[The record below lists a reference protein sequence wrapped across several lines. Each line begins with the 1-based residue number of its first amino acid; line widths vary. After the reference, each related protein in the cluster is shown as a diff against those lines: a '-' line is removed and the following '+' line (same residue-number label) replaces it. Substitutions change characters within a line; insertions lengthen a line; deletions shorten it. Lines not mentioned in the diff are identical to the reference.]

1 METLHRTKCPYCGK
15 KLNFFLAWTLKREG
29 EYRCTACKG
38 ISNIIVEPFTR
49 ILAIVAV
56 AASALLFII
65 FGLILNHITF
75 WLVFSVAFL
84 FFLFFLLSSFTIHL
98 ERPSVR
104 RHRRAYRPESVNS
117 EQLFDEKEQ
126 PHFDEESGFTKQ
138 MDSIILP
145 ESEKK
150 NESDQTI
157 QISPIEEPMKE
168 EDSVKLKSSLPR
180 HYRQKVNTAFQ
191 DETIRRQMQNPYGE
205 YMKNDDKKEP

>member
-1 METLHRTKCPYCGK
+1 MATLHRTKCPYCGK
-15 KLNFFLAWTLKREG
+15 KLNFFLAWTLKKEG

-49 ILAIVAV
+49 ILAIIAIAV
-56 AASALLFII
+56 SALLFIV

-75 WLVFSVAFL
+75 WLVFSVILL

-98 ERPSVR
+98 ERPTVR
-104 RHRRAYRPESVNS
+104 RHRRAYHPESVNS
-117 EQLFDEKEQ
+117 EPLYLDEKEQ
-126 PHFDEESGFTKQ
+126 PHFDEEESGFTKQ

-145 ESEKK
+145 EPEKT

-157 QISPIEEPMKE
+157 QISPIKE
-168 EDSVKLKSSLPR
+168 ADSVKLKPSLPR

>member
-1 METLHRTKCPYCGK
+1 
-15 KLNFFLAWTLKREG
+15 
-29 EYRCTACKG
+29 
-38 ISNIIVEPFTR
+38 
-49 ILAIVAV
+49 
-56 AASALLFII
+56 
-65 FGLILNHITF
+65 
-75 WLVFSVAFL
+75 
-84 FFLFFLLSSFTIHL
+84 
-98 ERPSVR
+98 
-104 RHRRAYRPESVNS
+104 
-117 EQLFDEKEQ
+117 
-126 PHFDEESGFTKQ
+126 

>member
-1 METLHRTKCPYCGK
+1 MVTLHRAKCPYCGK

-29 EYRCTACKG
+29 EYRCTACNG

-49 ILAIVAV
+49 TLAIIAIAV
-56 AASALLFII
+56 SALLFIV

-75 WLVFSVAFL
+75 WLVLSVILL

-98 ERPSVR
+98 ERPIVR
-104 RHRRAYRPESVNS
+104 RHRRAYRPESVNP
-117 EQLFDEKEQ
+117 EQLCFDEKEQ
-126 PHFDEESGFTKQ
+126 PHLDEEESGFTKQ

-145 ESEKK
+145 EPEKK
-150 NESDQTI
+150 NESEQTI
-157 QISPIEEPMKE
+157 QMSPIKE
-168 EDSVKLKSSLPR
+168 TDSIKLKPSLPR
-180 HYRQKVNTAFQ
+180 HYRQKVNHAFQ

>member
-1 METLHRTKCPYCGK
+1 MATLHRAKCPYCGK

-29 EYRCTACKG
+29 EYRCTACNV

-49 ILAIVAV
+49 ILAIIAIAV
-56 AASALLFII
+56 SALLFIV

-75 WLVFSVAFL
+75 WLVLSVILL

-98 ERPSVR
+98 ERPIIR
-104 RHRRAYRPESVNS
+104 RHRRAYHSESVNP
-117 EQLFDEKEQ
+117 EQLHSDDKEQ
-126 PHFDEESGFTKQ
+126 PHFNEEEESGFTKQ

-145 ESEKK
+145 EPEEQ
-150 NESDQTI
+150 NESQQTI
-157 QISPIEEPMKE
+157 QMNPIEEA
-168 EDSVKLKSSLPR
+168 DSIKLKPNLPR
-180 HYRQKVNTAFQ
+180 HYRQKVDHAFQ

>member
-1 METLHRTKCPYCGK
+1 MMATLHRAKCPYCGK

-29 EYRCTACKG
+29 EYRCTACNG

-49 ILAIVAV
+49 ILAIIAV
-56 AASALLFII
+56 AASALFFIV

-75 WLVFSVAFL
+75 WLVLFVILL

-98 ERPSVR
+98 ERPIIR
-104 RHRRAYRPESVNS
+104 RHRRVYHSESTNPEP
-117 EQLFDEKEQ
+117 LYLDTKEQ
-126 PHFDEESGFTKQ
+126 SNPNEEESGFTKQ

-145 ESEKK
+145 EPEEQNQSE
-150 NESDQTI
+150 ETI
-157 QISPIEEPMKE
+157 QMSPIEEASSIKIKP
-168 EDSVKLKSSLPR
+168 SLPR
-180 HYRQKVNTAFQ
+180 HYRQKVNHAFQ